1 MNLTKRNLLILSFV
15 FLLITPSFVI
25 LAQNEGTQQDQP
37 TIVATVNGSEITGQ
51 ELSQAAQLRQV
62 YMLAMQQQLPQRF
75 TQFLFSSEQGR
86 KFIQEYQMYVLDNL
100 IDRKL
105 QSQKIE
111 KLGITATEEEV
122 EKAVDKQITST
133 IESNEKYETEEDLKK
148 AFESQGNQSYEAAKD
163 NLRKQVKQSILQNKL
178 REEVTNGVEVTEN
191 EMKTFYEE
199 NKESYKE
206 DGNQKPFEEVKE
218 KIKSTLIQQ
227 KKNEAWNNWLQEVRE
242 EANIEKNPE
251 ALGM

>member
-1 MNLTKRNLLILSFV
+1 M
-15 FLLITPSFVI
+15 TPSFII

-37 TIVATVNGSEITGQ
+37 TIVATVNGSEITEQ
-51 ELSQAAQLRQV
+51 ELSQAAQLTQV

-75 TQFLFSSEQGR
+75 TQFLFSSKQGR
-86 KFIQEYQMYVLDNL
+86 KFIQEYQMYVLDSL
-100 IDRKL
+100 IDREL

-133 IESNEKYETEEDLKK
+133 IESSEKYETEEDLKK

-178 REEVTNGVEVTEN
+178 REEVTSGVEVTEN

>member
-37 TIVATVNGSEITGQ
+37 TIVATVNGSEITQQ
-51 ELSQAAQLRQV
+51 ELSQATQLRQV

-75 TQFLFSSEQGR
+75 TQFLFSSKQGR
-86 KFIQEYQMYVLDNL
+86 EFIQEYQMYVLDSI
-100 IDRKL
+100 IDRDL

-111 KLGITATEEEV
+111 ELGITATEEEV
-122 EKAVDKQITST
+122 EKAVDQQITST

-148 AFESQGNQSYEAAKD
+148 AYESQGNQSYEAAKD
-163 NLRKQVKQSILQNKL
+163 NLREQVKQSIFQSKL
-178 REEVTNGVEVTEN
+178 REEVTSGVDVTEN
-191 EMKTFYEE
+191 EMQTFYEE

-206 DGNQKPFEEVKE
+206 DGSLKPFEEVKE
-218 KIKSTLIQQ
+218 KIKNTLIQQ

-242 EANIEKNPE
+242 EATIEKNLE
-251 ALGM
+251 GLGS